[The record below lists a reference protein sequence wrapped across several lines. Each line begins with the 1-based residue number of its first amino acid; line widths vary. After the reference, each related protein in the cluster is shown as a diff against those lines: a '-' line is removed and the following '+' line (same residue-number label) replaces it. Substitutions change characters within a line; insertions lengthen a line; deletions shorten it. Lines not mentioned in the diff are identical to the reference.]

1 VSRRYTDKQY
11 SGGPGPSA
19 GGVRAAAILLLLAAA
34 PVFAQTPTGSTDPFE
49 SRFKTKSTFQ
59 IRFRV
64 PEKGGE
70 VRLTTKNPVHYEKDV
85 FWEGSGEVTIEY
97 QDVKITADRAR
108 YDFPTKT
115 ATLDGNVVIDQGPT
129 RMSGSHGVFRVED
142 KLGRLENATAN
153 LAPDYH
159 VVAESIEKIGPATY
173 RIEKGIF
180 TSCDLPK
187 PEWSFYLSQADVTL
201 DDYARMKNVS
211 FRAGPVPVLFTPW
224 LVWPTKQD
232 RASGLL
238 TPGVG
243 YNSRRGGYL
252 GLSYYWVTSRA
263 TDSTTQL
270 DLYSKGAVGVGEE
283 FRWTPSPE
291 SAGIVQAYAIRDPD
305 ATVCVAL
312 EDEPG
317 PGDPCITVDGR
328 AGVFTQR
335 EKTRWKTRVDHVSDD
350 LPFGFRGVLS
360 IREYS
365 DEQFLRD
372 FERAFALTSS
382 RQTLSRGFLTKNFG
396 NDSVNLRVERSETFY
411 GTKVVQERL
420 PSLEYSRRTSR
431 IGKSP
436 FYLALESS
444 LSYLYVN
451 RGSGLAKGDYS
462 RADLHPTLSFPWKSV
477 PWLSLT
483 ARGGGRWTGYS
494 DSTDEAHTRF
504 EGQSFTRTYAEAGAS
519 LVGPSFSR
527 IYEGTFGPFGR
538 FKHIIEPR
546 VDYEYVSDVSD
557 PLRIPV
563 YDEVDTSLGRNQV
576 RYAIVNR
583 LLARPADA
591 KSGGGANE
599 IASLE
604 IAQTHAF
611 TLPQNPSGEVS
622 SFDSLTARTGPLEA
636 NLRLVPA
643 GFFTFDGRVAYDL
656 HGPQITAVSLAT
668 AVNWKTNYV
677 NATWFSSRPL
687 PVGDAP
693 VSRTDQIRLAAGLDV
708 GKKFRLDTQL
718 NYDAQANKLLEDR
731 SLVTFNGSCYTLFL
745 EVRQLR
751 LPPTTRRDYRLVLN
765 LKNVGTLL
773 DMNGSLDRIFGGQ

>member
-1 VSRRYTDKQY
+1 VSVRYINKRY
-11 SGGPGPSA
+11 SCQRPP
-19 GGVRAAAILLLLAAA
+19 VVAIVLLLAAL
-34 PVFAQTPTGSTDPFE
+34 PILAQTPSGSTDPFE
-49 SRFKTKSTFQ
+49 SRFKTKSSFQ
-59 IRFRV
+59 VRFRV

-85 FWEGSGEVTIEY
+85 SWEGSGEVTIEY

-129 RMSGSHGVFRVED
+129 RLSGSHGVFRVED
-142 KLGRLENATAN
+142 KTGRLENATAN

-159 VVAESIEKIGPATY
+159 VVAQSIAKIGPATY

-187 PEWSFYLSQADVTL
+187 PEWSFYLSEADVTL

-238 TPGVG
+238 VPGVG

-291 SAGIVQAYAIRDPD
+291 SAGILQAYAIRDPD
-305 ATVCVAL
+305 ATVCVPAD
-312 EDEPG
+312 EEPG
-317 PGDPCITVDGR
+317 GGDPCITVDGR
-328 AGVFTQR
+328 SGVFAQR
-335 EKTRWKTRVDHVSDD
+335 EKTRWKTRLDHVSDD

-360 IREYS
+360 VREYS

-372 FERAFALTSS
+372 FERAFALSSS
-382 RQTLSRGFLTKNFG
+382 RQNLSRGFLTKNFG

-431 IGKSP
+431 IGRSP

-451 RGSGLAKGDYS
+451 RGRDLARGEYG
-462 RADLHPTLSFPWKSV
+462 RADFHPTLSLPWKTV

-494 DSTDEAHTRF
+494 NSTDDAHTQF
-504 EGQSFTRTYAEAGAS
+504 EGESFTRTYAEAGAS

-527 IYEGTFGPFGR
+527 IYEGTIGPFGR
-538 FKHIIEPR
+538 FKHVIEPR
-546 VDYEYVSDVSD
+546 VDYEYVSEVGD

-563 YDEVDTSLGRNQV
+563 YDEIDTSLGRNQV

-583 LLARPADA
+583 LLARPADSKA
-591 KSGGGANE
+591 GGGANE

-604 IAQTHAF
+604 IAQTHAL
-611 TLPQNPSGEVS
+611 TLPQVPSGIAS
-622 SFDSLTARTGPLEA
+622 SFDSFADRTGPLEA
-636 NLRLVPA
+636 NLRVVPG
-643 GFFTFDGRVAYDL
+643 GFFTFDGRLAYDL

-677 NATWFSSRPL
+677 NATWFSSEPL
-687 PVGDAP
+687 PVAGSP
-693 VSRTDQIRLAAGLDV
+693 SSRTDQVRLAAGVDV
-708 GKKFRLDTQL
+708 GKKFRFDSQL

-751 LPPTTRRDYRLVLN
+751 LPPTTRRDYRLVVN
-765 LKNVGTLL
+765 LKDVGTLL

>member
-1 VSRRYTDKQY
+1 MSRHYTDERY
-11 SGGPGPSA
+11 S
-19 GGVRAAAILLLLAAA
+19 VRLPAALLLLVAAA
-34 PVFAQTPTGSTDPFE
+34 PAVVSAQEPFGSSDPFE
-49 SRFKTKSTFQ
+49 SRFKTKPSFQ
-59 IRFRV
+59 IHFRP

-129 RMSGSHGVFRVED
+129 RLSGSHGVFRVED
-142 KLGRLENATAN
+142 KTGRLENATAN
-153 LAPDYH
+153 LAPAYH
-159 VVAESIEKIGPATY
+159 VVAQSIEKIGPATY
-173 RIEKGIF
+173 RIEKGVF

-187 PEWSFYLSQADVTL
+187 PEWSFYLSEADVTL

-211 FRAGPVPVLFTPW
+211 FRAGPVPVLYMPW

-238 TPGVG
+238 VPGVG
-243 YNSRRGGYL
+243 YNNSRGGYL
-252 GLSYYWVTSRA
+252 GLSYYRVTSRA

-270 DLYSKGAVGVGEE
+270 DLYSKGALGLGEE
-283 FRWTPSPE
+283 FRWTPSAE
-291 SAGIVQAYAIRDPD
+291 SAGIAQGYVIRDPD
-305 ATVCVAL
+305 ATVCVSL
-312 EDEPG
+312 EEEPG
-317 PGDPCITVDGR
+317 AGEPCVTADGHT
-328 AGVFTQR
+328 GVFTER
-335 EKTRWKTRVDHVSDD
+335 EEIRWKARLDHVSDD

-360 IREYS
+360 VREYS

-372 FERAFALTSS
+372 FERGLALSSS

-396 NDSVNLRVERSETFY
+396 NDSVNLRVERSLTYY
-411 GTKVVQERL
+411 GTKVVLARL
-420 PSLEYSRRTSR
+420 PSLEYFRRTSR
-431 IGKSP
+431 IGRTP
-436 FYLALESS
+436 LYLALESS
-444 LSYLYVN
+444 FSYLYVN
-451 RGSGLAKGDYS
+451 RGPGLARGEYGRGDF
-462 RADLHPTLSFPWKSV
+462 HPTFSLPWKTV
-477 PWLSLT
+477 PWLSVT

-494 DSTDEAHTRF
+494 DSTDEAHTVF
-504 EGQSFTRTYAEAGAS
+504 EGTSLTRTYAEAGAS

-527 IYEGTFGPFGR
+527 IYEGAIGPFGR
-538 FKHIIEPR
+538 FKHVIEPR
-546 VDYEYVSDVSD
+546 VDYEYVSEVGD

-563 YDEVDTSLGRNQV
+563 YDEVDTSLGRNQI

-583 LLARPADA
+583 LLARRADA
-591 KSGGGANE
+591 KTGGGANE

-604 IAQTHAF
+604 FAQTHVF
-611 TLPQNPSGEVS
+611 TLPQIPSRTSS

-636 NLRLVPA
+636 NLRVVPG
-643 GFFTFDGRVAYDL
+643 GFFSFDGRVAYDL
-656 HGPQITAVSLAT
+656 HGPQTTAISLAT
-668 AVNWKTNYV
+668 SVNWRTNYV

-687 PVGDAP
+687 SIEGAP
-693 VSRTDQIRLAAGLDV
+693 TSRTDQLRLAAGVDL

-718 NYDAQANKLLEDR
+718 NYDAQQNKMLEDR
-731 SLVTFNGSCYTLFL
+731 SLVTFNGSCYSLFV

-751 LPPTTRRDYRLVLN
+751 LPPTTRRDYRLVVN
-765 LKNVGTLL
+765 LKDVGTLL

>member
-1 VSRRYTDKQY
+1 VSRCYTDKRY
-11 SGGPGPSA
+11 SGGRLPAS
-19 GGVRAAAILLLLAAA
+19 LLLLIAAA
-34 PVFAQTPTGSTDPFE
+34 PLLVSAQTPFGSTDPFE
-49 SRFKTKSTFQ
+49 SRFKTKPSFQ
-59 IRFRV
+59 VRFRV

-115 ATLDGNVVIDQGPT
+115 ATLDGNVIIDQGPT
-129 RMSGSHGVFRVED
+129 RLAGSHAVFRVEE
-142 KLGRLENATAN
+142 KTGRLENATAN

-159 VVAESIEKIGPATY
+159 VVAQSIEKIGPATY

-187 PEWSFYLSQADVTL
+187 PEWSFYLSEADVTL

-211 FRAGPVPVLFTPW
+211 FRAGPVPVLYTPW

-238 TPGVG
+238 VPGVG

-270 DLYSKGAVGVGEE
+270 DLYSKGALGVGEE
-283 FRWTPSPE
+283 LRWTPSPE
-291 SAGIVQAYAIRDPD
+291 SAGIVQGYAIRDPD
-305 ATVCVAL
+305 ATVCVPL
-312 EDEPG
+312 EEEPG
-317 PGDPCITVDGR
+317 GGDPCVTVDGR
-328 AGVFTQR
+328 SGVFALR
-335 EKTRWKTRVDHVSDD
+335 EKTRWKARLDHVSDD

-360 IREYS
+360 VREYS

-372 FERAFALTSS
+372 FERAFALSSS

-396 NDSVNLRVERSETFY
+396 NDSLNLRVERSETFY
-411 GTKVVQERL
+411 GTKVVQERI

-451 RGSGLAKGDYS
+451 RGSGLAHGEYG
-462 RADLHPTLSFPWKSV
+462 RADFHPTLSLPWKTV
-477 PWLSLT
+477 PWLSVT

-494 DSTDEAHTRF
+494 NSTDDAHTRF
-504 EGQSFTRTYAEAGAS
+504 QEESFTRTYAEAGAS

-527 IYEGTFGPFGR
+527 IYEGTLGPFGR
-538 FKHIIEPR
+538 FKHVIEPR
-546 VDYEYVSDVSD
+546 VDYEYVSDVGD

-591 KSGGGANE
+591 KAGGGANE
-599 IASLE
+599 VASLE
-604 IAQTHAF
+604 IAQTHAL
-611 TLPQNPSGEVS
+611 TLPQIPSGVSS
-622 SFDSLTARTGPLEA
+622 SFDTFTQRTGPLEA
-636 NLRLVPA
+636 NLRLVPG
-643 GFFTFDGRVAYDL
+643 GFFSFDGRVAYDL

-668 AVNWKTNYV
+668 AVNWKANYV

-687 PVGDAP
+687 SVNGAP
-693 VSRTDQIRLAAGLDV
+693 TSRTDQIRLAAGVDI
-708 GKKFRLDTQL
+708 GKSFRLDTQL
-718 NYDAQANKLLEDR
+718 NYDAQQNKLLEDR
-731 SLVTFNGSCYTLFL
+731 SLVTFNGSCFALFL
-745 EVRQLR
+745 ELRQLR
-751 LPPTTRRDYRLVLN
+751 LPPSPRRDYRLVVN
-765 LKNVGTLL
+765 LKDVGTLL

>member
-1 VSRRYTDKQY
+1 MRRETFT
-11 SGGPGPSA
+11 A
-19 GGVRAAAILLLLAAA
+19 GGAILLFFAAA
-34 PVFAQTPTGSTDPFE
+34 VLRAQTPFGPTDPFE
-49 SRFKTKSTFQ
+49 SRLKTKPTFQ

-97 QDVKITADRAR
+97 QDVKITADRAH

-115 ATLDGNVVIDQGPT
+115 ATLDGHVVIDQGPT

-142 KLGRLENATAN
+142 KTGRLENATAD
-153 LAPDYH
+153 LAPTYH
-159 VVAESIEKIGPATY
+159 VVAQAIDKVGPATY

-180 TSCDLPK
+180 TSCDLPH
-187 PEWSFYLSQADVTL
+187 PEWSFYLSEADVTL

-211 FRAGPVPVLFTPW
+211 FRAGPVPVLYTPW

-238 TPGVG
+238 VPGVG

-270 DLYSKGAVGVGEE
+270 DLYSRGAVGVGEE
-283 FRWTPSPE
+283 LRWTPSPE
-291 SAGIVQAYAIRDPD
+291 SAGILQAYAIRDPD
-305 ATVCVAL
+305 ATVCVPL
-312 EDEPG
+312 EEEPG
-317 PGDPCITVDGR
+317 GTQPCILPDGSS
-328 AGVFTQR
+328 GVYGR
-335 EKTRWKTRVDHVSDD
+335 RLRTRWKTRLDHVSDD

-360 IREYS
+360 VHEYS
-365 DEQFLRD
+365 DEQFLQD
-372 FERAFALTSS
+372 FERAFALSSS

-396 NDSVNLRVERSETFY
+396 DDSINLRVERNETFY

-420 PSLEYSRRTSR
+420 PSLEYFRRTSR
-431 IGKSP
+431 LGRSP
-436 FYLALESS
+436 FFLALESS
-444 LSYLYVN
+444 VSWLYVD
-451 RGSGLAKGDYS
+451 RGRGLTHGEYG
-462 RADLHPTLSFPWKSV
+462 RADFHPTLSIPWKSV

-483 ARGGGRWTGYS
+483 AKGGGRFTEYS
-494 DSTDEAHTRF
+494 DSTN
-504 EGQSFTRTYAEAGAS
+504 EGQTAFTGDSLTRKYAEVGAS

-527 IYEGTFGPFGR
+527 IYEGTIGPFGR
-538 FKHIIEPR
+538 FKHVIEPR
-546 VDYEYVSDVSD
+546 VDYDYASDVDD

-591 KSGGGANE
+591 KAGGGANE

-611 TLPQNPSGEVS
+611 RLPQVATATAS
-622 SFDSLTARTGPLEA
+622 SFQSFAERTGPIEG
-636 NLRLVPA
+636 NLRLAPA
-643 GFFTFDGRVAYDL
+643 SLFTFDGRVAYDV
-656 HGPQITAVSLAT
+656 HVTRITAVSVAT
-668 AVNWKTNYV
+668 SVNWKTNYV
-677 NATWFSSRPL
+677 NATWFESEP
-687 PVGDAP
+687 AP
-693 VSRTDQIRLAAGLDV
+693 VAGSTTSTKTDQIRLAAGIDL
-708 GKKFRLDTQL
+708 GKALRVDTQL
-718 NYDAQANKLLEDR
+718 NYDAQQNKLLEDR
-731 SLVTFNGSCYTLFL
+731 SLLSYTGSCYAVFL

-751 LPPTTRRDYRLVLN
+751 LPPSTRRDYRLVVN
-765 LKNVGTLL
+765 LKDVGTLL
-773 DMNGSLDRIFGGQ
+773 DMNGSLDRIFGGR

>member
-1 VSRRYTDKQY
+1 MSRCYTDKKY
-11 SGGPGPSA
+11 SG
-19 GGVRAAAILLLLAAA
+19 RAAILLLLAAA
-34 PVFAQTPTGSTDPFE
+34 PALVSAQTPTGSTDPFE
-49 SRFKTKSTFQ
+49 SRFKTKANFQ
-59 IRFRV
+59 VRFRV

-129 RMSGSHGVFRVED
+129 RLSGSHGVFRVED
-142 KLGRLENATAN
+142 KTGRLENATAN

-159 VVAESIEKIGPATY
+159 VVAQSIEKIGPATY

-187 PEWSFYLSQADVTL
+187 PEWSFYLSSADVTL

-238 TPGVG
+238 VPGVG

-270 DLYSKGAVGVGEE
+270 DLYSKGALGVGEE

-291 SAGIVQAYAIRDPD
+291 SAGIVQAYVIRDPD
-305 ATVCVAL
+305 ATVCVPL

-317 PGDPCITVDGR
+317 PGDACVTVDGR
-328 AGVFTQR
+328 PGVFTQR
-335 EKTRWKTRVDHVSDD
+335 LKTRWKTRLDHVSDD

-372 FERAFALTSS
+372 FERAFALSSS

-420 PSLEYSRRTSR
+420 PSLEYSRRTAR

-444 LSYLYVN
+444 LSHLYVD
-451 RGSGLAKGDYS
+451 RGRDLAKGEYS
-462 RADLHPTLSFPWKSV
+462 RADLHPTLSLPWKTV

-494 DSTDEAHTRF
+494 DSTDDARTRF
-504 EGQSFTRTYAEAGAS
+504 EGSSFARTYAEAGAS

-527 IYEGTFGPFGR
+527 IYEGAIGPFGR
-538 FKHIIEPR
+538 FKHVIEPR
-546 VDYEYVSDVSD
+546 VDYEYVSEVTD

-611 TLPQNPSGEVS
+611 TPPQNPSGVIS
-622 SFDSLTARTGPLEA
+622 SFDTLSARTGPLEA
-636 NLRLVPA
+636 NLRVVP
-643 GFFTFDGRVAYDL
+643 GSFFTFDGRVAYDL

-687 PVGDAP
+687 PVGGTASSP
-693 VSRTDQIRLAAGLDV
+693 TDQIRLAAGLDV
-708 GKKFRLDTQL
+708 GKKFRVDTQL
-718 NYDAQANKLLEDR
+718 NYDAQASKLLEDR

-751 LPPTTRRDYRLVLN
+751 LPPTTRRDYRLVVN
-765 LKNVGTLL
+765 LKDVGTLL

>member
-1 VSRRYTDKQY
+1 VRLEDVRRIRGGTAGASLFVFAIALPAAVS
-11 SGGPGPSA
+11 
-19 GGVRAAAILLLLAAA
+19 
-34 PVFAQTPTGSTDPFE
+34 AQTPFGSTDPFE
-49 SRFKTKSTFQ
+49 SRFKTKPSFQ

-64 PEKGGE
+64 PEEGGE

-85 FWEGSGEVTIEY
+85 FWEGSGEVSIEY

-115 ATLDGNVVIDQGPT
+115 ATLDGNVIIDQGPT
-129 RMSGSHGVFRVED
+129 RLSGSHAVFRVEE
-142 KLGRLENATAN
+142 KTGRLENATAN
-153 LAPDYH
+153 LAPHYH
-159 VVAESIEKIGPATY
+159 VVARSIEKIGPATY
-173 RIEKGIF
+173 RIEKGVF

-187 PEWSFYLSQADVTL
+187 PEWSFYLSEADVTL

-211 FRAGPVPVLFTPW
+211 FRAGPVPLLYTPW

-238 TPGVG
+238 VPGAG

-291 SAGIVQAYAIRDPD
+291 SAGIVQVYAIRDPD
-305 ATVCVAL
+305 ATVCVPL
-312 EDEPG
+312 EEEPG
-317 PGDPCITVDGR
+317 GGDACVTVDGR
-328 AGVFTQR
+328 TGVLAER
-335 EKTRWKTRVDHVSDD
+335 EKTRWKTRLDHVSDD

-360 IREYS
+360 VREYS

-372 FERAFALTSS
+372 FERAFALSSS

-411 GTKVVQERL
+411 GTKVVQERV
-420 PSLEYSRRTSR
+420 PSLEYFRRTSR
-431 IGKSP
+431 IGRSP
-436 FYLALESS
+436 LYLALESS

-451 RGSGLAKGDYS
+451 RGTGLAHGEYG
-462 RADLHPTLSFPWKSV
+462 RADFHPTLSLPWKTV

-483 ARGGGRWTGYS
+483 AKGGGRWTNYT

-504 EGQSFTRTYAEAGAS
+504 EGASFTRTYAEAGAS

-527 IYEGTFGPFGR
+527 IYEGAVGPFGR
-538 FKHIIEPR
+538 FKHVIEPR
-546 VDYEYVSDVSD
+546 VEYEYVSEVGD
-557 PLRIPV
+557 PLLIPV

-591 KSGGGANE
+591 KAGGGANE
-599 IASLE
+599 IASFE

-611 TLPQNPSGEVS
+611 TLPQVPSGVSS
-622 SFDSLTARTGPLEA
+622 SFDAFSERTGPLEA
-636 NLRLVPA
+636 SLRLVPG
-643 GFFTFDGRVAYDL
+643 GFFSFDGRLAYDL
-656 HGPQITAVSLAT
+656 HAPQITAVSVAT
-668 AVNWKTNYV
+668 SVNWKANYF
-677 NATWFSSRPL
+677 NATWFGSRP
-687 PVGDAP
+687 VSVAGAP
-693 VSRTDQIRLAAGLDV
+693 TSRTDQIRLAAGVDI
-708 GKKFRLDTQL
+708 GKSFRLDTQL
-718 NYDAQANKLLEDR
+718 NYDAQQNKLLEDR
-731 SLVTFNGSCYTLFL
+731 SLVTFNGSCYALFL

-751 LPPTTRRDYRLVLN
+751 LPPNTRRDYRLVVN
-765 LKNVGTLL
+765 LKDVGTLL